1 MLKTCL
7 PISHLIEKGSPS
19 ARELMKRADVLEF
32 RRPFLLEKFRDKPAV
47 FHSGLGLVQAE
58 FVPAF
63 QREGLAEFLKEI
75 RAELF
80 SFDLGPACRKNFS
93 VLPLSRTLTPDQIKK
108 ETGRA
113 LDYIRRFYSG
123 PLAAENYNYYP
134 TGLYESVCRPDFIGT
149 YLEEFELGLVLDL
162 AHAAISA
169 VNLKIDLQDYLG
181 ELPLERTM
189 EVHLSR
195 PYFHPRMAV
204 DAHAGPRAEDF
215 DRLAFVIKRLPKVGS
230 VLVAL
235 EYYRDLK
242 RMKNYFF
249 TLEKLIEELNL
260 ERNSVAFPEKSGRP
274 I

>member
-1 MLKTCL
+1 MFKTCL
-7 PISHLIEKGSPS
+7 PISHLIEKASPS
-19 ARELMKRADVLEF
+19 AKELMERADVLEF
-32 RRPFLLEKFRDKPAV
+32 RRPFLLEKFRDKPAI

-93 VLPLSRTLTPDQIKK
+93 VLPLSRTLTPDQIKRESRK
-108 ETGRA
+108 A
-113 LDYIRRFYSG
+113 LDHVRRFYAG

-169 VNLKIDLQDYLG
+169 INLKIDLQDYLG
-181 ELPLERTM
+181 ELPLERTV

-215 DRLAFVIKRLPKVGS
+215 DRLAFILKRLTTPGP
-230 VLVAL
+230 VLVTL

-242 RMKNYFF
+242 RMKNYFLA
-249 TLEKLIEELNL
+249 LEQLMEKLNL
-260 ERNSVAFPEKSGRP
+260 ERNGVCDREKLGRL